1 MMSLPELTFN
11 VDVYTS
17 NLVFIFY
24 IALYCNCIWIC
35 IALHI
40 FYPASRL
47 QDILNRFIIIQQLD
61 FSKFL
66 KGHAQVV

>member
-1 MMSLPELTFN
+1 MSLPELTFN

-24 IALYCNCIWIC
+24 IVLYCNCICIC

-40 FYPASRL
+40 F
-47 QDILNRFIIIQQLD
+47 IQPH
-61 FSKFL
+61 
-66 KGHAQVV
+66 GCNTY